1 MRENNNLASWS
12 IRAGAYLI
20 DVIIPL
26 AGFLLFAFGVVSVV
40 FFITSEFA
48 YGITTLGDHDAEPRP
63 GLPVWIIPLI
73 LAGAAILIGYFVWWI
88 LALRDGQTPGKRI
101 VGIRVVS
108 AYSGETL
115 GWGMMFVRE
124 FLVKSMLFSVL
135 GNATLGI
142 APLLNFLWPLWDAD
156 SQALHDKVVSTQV
169 VYN

>member
-1 MRENNNLASWS
+1 MREYDNLASWS

-26 AGFLLFAFGVVSVV
+26 AGFLLFAFGVLFLIGYGMSV
-40 FFITSEFA
+40 
-48 YGITTLGDHDAEPRP
+48 GLGDWAGPEGRP
-63 GLPVWIIPLI
+63 GFPVWIIPLI

-108 AYSGETL
+108 AYSAETL

-124 FLVKSMLFSVL
+124 FLVKSLLFSVL